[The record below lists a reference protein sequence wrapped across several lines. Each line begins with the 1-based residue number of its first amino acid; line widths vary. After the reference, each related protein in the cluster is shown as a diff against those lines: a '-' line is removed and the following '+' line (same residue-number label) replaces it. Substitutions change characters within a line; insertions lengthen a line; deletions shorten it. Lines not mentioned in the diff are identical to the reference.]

1 MDSLGDGTPPV
12 FSLPDSFLGGVGRT
26 VRARGKTSGGYIAVW
41 ARVVGK
47 RARCPGSKYMHYLL
61 ENGSTNGRNYSM
73 TLKMGLGYKALERV
87 NRAAALCGCV

>member
-1 MDSLGDGTPPV
+1 MGRSHGCDAGTIPEVERSVDSLGDGTPPV

-47 RARCPGSKYMHYLL
+47 RARLPGQ
-61 ENGSTNGRNYSM
+61 
-73 TLKMGLGYKALERV
+73 
-87 NRAAALCGCV
+87 